1 MTKLLHFIAAAVFLF
16 GCSRPTPTPRPDAY
30 PRVEVY
36 PATYRPVSF
45 GPVELM
51 VNDSARVDS
60 LSPQWFNIVYPA
72 YGVTVNCSLT
82 PGDGWAEVLANRRE
96 RISRNL
102 GDRQGQVVSAPGREI
117 IVAPTALST
126 PVQFLMTDSASYVL
140 SGVAVSAW
148 GATVPP
154 DSVRPQIEALAVDL
168 AHILK

>member
-1 MTKLLHFIAAAVFLF
+1 MNLLRFLLPAALLCA
-16 GCSRPTPTPRPDAY
+16 CSRPAAVPRPEAY

-36 PATYRPVSF
+36 PESYRPVHF
-45 GPVELM
+45 GPLNLL

-82 PGDGWAEVLANRRE
+82 IGADWAEVLANRRE
-96 RISRNL
+96 RIGRNL
-102 GDRQGQVVSAPGREI
+102 GDRPAGVASSPGREL

-126 PVQFLMTDSASYVL
+126 PVQFLITDSASYVL
-140 SGVAVSAW
+140 SGVAVSSW
-148 GATVPP
+148 PATTPV
-154 DSVRPQIEALAVDL
+154 DSVKPQIEALAIDL